1 MFDAIYNMT
10 FYILFRQN
18 VQSTSSSIYMIE
30 RNGLEF
36 NLQKSGVCLIGFFPS
51 AYFIW

>member
-10 FYILFRQN
+10 FYILCRQN

-30 RNGLEF
+30 RNELES
-36 NLQKSGVCLIGFFPS
+36 NLQKSDVCLIRFFPS
-51 AYFIW
+51 AYFM